1 MSDTTKE
8 TFIKNAIDEIRQRG
22 YCRLPQVFDAAT
34 ITETLNSV
42 RQLAEANRD
51 VQINDIP
58 RLDTGQETIY
68 NLQNKDYQFV
78 SLLLKSDVIQQ
89 ILMHFLNDQW
99 HKAIDL
105 SEPNYILRSY
115 SARNN
120 QVAAPMHIDSF
131 IPFLGEHLISM
142 QVVIILED
150 QYKENG
156 CTSVIPG
163 SHLSGE
169 YVSQEEAKNALP
181 IDSKAG
187 DVVIWDSR
195 VWHGTFE
202 NKSGASRWSLIATFV
217 RWWIKQGYNITEQL
231 PQPIYDQLSD
241 SERAV
246 MGYCSKPQDDERSG
260 IDFKKGYD
268 WLKPKVSD
276 Y

>member
-1 MSDTTKE
+1 LQTT
-8 TFIKNAIDEIRQRG
+8 INNAIDQIKQYG
-22 YCRLPQVFDAAT
+22 YCRLTNIFDEATVSATLQVVK
-34 ITETLNSV
+34 E
-42 RQLAEANRD
+42 LAETNRD
-51 VQINDIP
+51 LEIKDIP

-68 NLQNKDYQFV
+68 NLQNKNYRFV
-78 SLLLKSDVIQQ
+78 SLLLKSDIIQQ

-120 QVAAPMHIDSF
+120 RIAAPMHIDSL
-131 IPFLGEHLISM
+131 IPFLGEYLISM
-142 QVVIILED
+142 QVAIILED
-150 QYKENG
+150 QNQMNG

-169 YVSQEEAKNALP
+169 YVLQDEAKNAVP
-181 IDSKAG
+181 IESKAG
-187 DVVIWDSR
+187 DVIIWDSR

-202 NKSGASRWSLIATFV
+202 NRSGASRWSLIATVV
-217 RWWIKQGYNITEQL
+217 RWWVKQGYKITEQL
-231 PQPIYDQLSD
+231 PQSIYQQLSN
-241 SERAV
+241 SEKAV
-246 MGYCSKPQDDERSG
+246 MGFCSKPLDDERSG

-268 WLKPKVSD
+268 WLKPNVDD